1 MPSPDTDTSA
11 EERRDPGSILFVCGM
26 NSIRSP
32 MAEAMARDIL
42 GPGTYIASAGVRP
55 GTRDP
60 FVDAVLNEIGLD
72 LGKRQ
77 PQLLDDLEDGFFDV
91 IVTLAPEAHHRALE
105 LTRTNA
111 VDVIY
116 WPMPDPTVATGTR
129 EQILESYRDVRD
141 RIRTAIIA
149 RFRSRRD

>member
-1 MPSPDTDTSA
+1 MPGDTGKAGQAAAKT
-11 EERRDPGSILFVCGM
+11 PGSVLFVCGM
-26 NSIRSP
+26 NAIRSP

-42 GPGTYIASAGVRP
+42 GPGTYIASAGVRA
-55 GTRDP
+55 GKRDP
-60 FVDAVLNEIGLD
+60 FVDAVLSEIGLS

-77 PQLLDDLEDGFFDV
+77 PQLLEDLEDGFFDV

-111 VDVIY
+111 VDVVY

-129 EQILESYRDVRD
+129 EQILSAYRDVRD
-141 RIRTAIIA
+141 RIGDMLKAHFGGKA
-149 RFRSRRD
+149 K